1 MQKISPF
8 LWFNSNA
15 EEAVNFYASIFKD
28 LQITNTMRNGENG
41 PGPAGSV
48 LTMGFQ
54 LFGQHFTIL
63 NGGPGFATLTPA
75 ISFVVRC
82 ENQEEVDHYWDN
94 LLQGG
99 KAMQCGWLTD
109 KYGVTWQIIPVQ
121 LFKLMG
127 DKNPVKAKK
136 VTEAMMKMVKL
147 DIAGLERAYNEA

>member
-15 EEAVNFYASIFKD
+15 EEAVTFYTSVFKD
-28 LQITNTMRNGENG
+28 SKITSTVRNGENG
-41 PGPAGSV
+41 PGAAGSV

-54 LFGQHFTIL
+54 LFGQEFTIL

-75 ISFVVRC
+75 ISFVVKC
-82 ENQEEVDHYWDN
+82 ETQEEVDHYWDN
-94 LLQGG
+94 LLDGG

-109 KYGVTWQIIPVQ
+109 RFGVTWQIVPVQ

-127 DKNPVKAKK
+127 DKDICKAKK
-136 VTEAMMKMVKL
+136 VTEAMMKMIKL
-147 DIAGLERAYNEA
+147 DIAGLQKAFDEA